1 MRDIMF
7 ATVWLVGLPLSF
19 VSANSGLLL
28 WIWVALLSPGEL
40 LYGFMAGV
48 PFNKLVAVTTFGAVV
63 FSKEKKDFYLD
74 FPLFLMLMLAV
85 LATLSWQ
92 MSIVASDDGTDLW
105 QKLVKVFVLAFLI
118 SGISTTRLR
127 MHLVVLAVV
136 TSLAFLGVK
145 EGLIALLTA
154 GGHQI
159 VGTGSIGDN
168 NSLATALLMIVP
180 LTYYLARYSALRV
193 IRLGMLAVLAL
204 SIVTVVMT
212 YSRGGF
218 IGLLVVAAMMIK
230 NSRRKLPGI
239 AIVLLGAVLVYS
251 FAPETWFQRLGTIET
266 AADDDGSFL
275 GRVVAWK
282 ISTLIALAHPLF
294 GGGPHAV
301 QRFLVWTEYAPHIG
315 VFDFFP
321 TPPPDVAPHA
331 AHSTYFEMLGD
342 FGFTGLFTFMGI
354 MLAALWQMFQIR
366 RMTKGRPDLLW
377 ANELASMLQISVV
390 VYAVTTALLSMGYF
404 EMYWILIALISRCHR
419 TVKQALAASAAEEQA
434 VQGPGAAAWRG
445 RFVPGP
451 LARPAGRPAIAARDG
466 RVRPV

>member
-1 MRDIMF
+1 MRDLMF
-7 ATVWLVGLPLSF
+7 ATVWLVALPLSV

-48 PFNKLVAVTTFGAVV
+48 QFNKMVALTTFGAVV
-63 FSKEKKDFYLD
+63 FSKDKKDFYLD
-74 FPLFLMLMLAV
+74 FPLFMTLMLGV
-85 LATLSWQ
+85 VATLSWQ
-92 MSIVASDDGTDLW
+92 TALVATDDGTDLW
-105 QKLVKVFVLAFLI
+105 EKLIKVLVLAFLI
-118 SGISTTRLR
+118 TGISTTRHR
-127 MHLVVLAVV
+127 IHLVVLAVV
-136 TSLAFLGVK
+136 TALAFLGVK

-154 GGHQI
+154 GGHHI
-159 VGTGSIGDN
+159 IGTGSVGDN

-180 LTYYLARYSALRV
+180 MTYYLARYSALRM
-193 IRLGMLAVLAL
+193 IRLGMLTVLVL

-218 IGLLVVAAMMIK
+218 IGLLVVAVMMIK

-239 AIVLLGAVLVYS
+239 AMVLLGAVLVYS

-275 GRVVAWK
+275 GRVIAWK
-282 ISTLIALAHPLF
+282 ISTVIALAHPLL

-301 QRFLVWTEYAPHIG
+301 QRFAVWTQYAPQIG
-315 VFDFFP
+315 MFNFFP
-321 TPPPDVAPHA
+321 TPPPDLVPHA
-331 AHSTYFEMLGD
+331 AHSTYFEILGD
-342 FGFTGLFTFMGI
+342 LGFTGLFTFMSI
-354 MLAALWQMFQIR
+354 MLASFWQMFRIR

-377 ANELASMLQISVV
+377 ANELASMLQISLV

-419 TVKQALAASAAEEQA
+419 TVRQALAATAATEG
-434 VQGPGAAAWRG
+434 VAAPAMRG